1 MSKVY
6 APNKNYTGIS
16 AGVTFVNGVGE
27 TGNKH
32 VLEWFKSKGY
42 SVGEEIKDE
51 ALSEGDPE
59 TDGSPI
65 TEEAEEIEK
74 PDTKFTKE
82 ELEKMN
88 REQLMKIADEKK
100 LNVAHN
106 IGDGKLI
113 EKILETQK

>member
-1 MSKVY
+1 MAKIYS
-6 APNKNYTGIS
+6 PNKKYTGIS
-16 AGVTFVNGVGE
+16 ASVTFIKGVGE
-27 TGNKH
+27 TEDKH
-32 VLEWFKSKGY
+32 LIDWFKSKGY

>member
-27 TGNKH
+27 TDNKH

-59 TDGSPI
+59 TDGSTI

-88 REQLMKIADEKK
+88 REQLIKIEDEKK

>member
-27 TGNKH
+27 TDNKH

-42 SVGEEIKDE
+42 SVGEEIKGE
-51 ALSEGDPE
+51 PNVELEFHGEPEIEGESEG
-59 TDGSPI
+59 
-65 TEEAEEIEK
+65 IEK
-74 PDTKFTKE
+74 PDIKYTKE
-82 ELEKMN
+82 GLEKMN

>member
-16 AGVTFVNGVGE
+16 AGVTFVNGEGE
-27 TGNKH
+27 TDNNH

-42 SVGEEIKDE
+42 SVGEERNDE
-51 ALSEGDPE
+51 ALPEDDPDA
-59 TDGSPI
+59 DGEP
-65 TEEAEEIEK
+65 EEIEK